1 MKIKRIFP
9 ILFVLISLCGCAS
22 TANMKSKKTTA
33 SANSELLPVG
43 SVVSTKKSGTLIIT
57 GVAQIDA
64 TNHLFDYI
72 GCSYPQGCTGDNS
85 YLFNRTDIT
94 DVKFEGYNTSKTQEY
109 LDKAEQQL
117 KDISGE

>member
-57 GVAQIDA
+57 GVAQIDT
-64 TNHLFDYI
+64 TNHLFVI
-72 GCSYPQGCTGDNS
+72 
-85 YLFNRTDIT
+85 LVVVI
-94 DVKFEGYNTSKTQEY
+94 
-109 LDKAEQQL
+109 L
-117 KDISGE
+117 KDVQETILIYLIELTLPM

>member
-22 TANMKSKKTTA
+22 TANMKQKKLRHLPIQ
-33 SANSELLPVG
+33 NCFLL
-43 SVVSTKKSGTLIIT
+43 VVLFLPKIWTLIIT
-57 GVAQIDA
+57 GVAQIDT

-109 LDKAEQQL
+109 LDKAEQQM
-117 KDISGE
+117 KDILGE